1 MSTFFKD
8 LKKNQTVYVL
18 NTTDFTVHHG
28 VTTADASHSVETN
41 AKTGQKEVMTSLP
54 IDIDGH
60 TATYMIPDKSSMT
73 TAGML
78 ILATTED
85 ELFREVEAQERL
97 SKKHIED
104 NPKHEMVIEKAPAA
118 KVALNP
124 ALRERLEQE
133 QRMKEMTDFIA
144 DMKERDKKRDEV
156 MEKQQALIDKLLKK
170 LDAK

>member
-1 MSTFFKD
+1 MSTLFKD

-28 VTTADASHSVETN
+28 VTVSDAQQSVETN
-41 AKTGQKEVMTSLP
+41 TKTGQKEVMTALP

-60 TATYMIPDKSSMT
+60 TATYMIPDKSTMT
-73 TAGML
+73 TAGTL
-78 ILATTED
+78 VLATTED
-85 ELFREVEAQERL
+85 ELFREVEAQERQ

-104 NPKHEMVIEKAPAA
+104 NPKHEMVLAKAPAA

-133 QRMKEMTDFIA
+133 QRMKEMTKFMEE
-144 DMKERDKKRDEV
+144 MKERDKKRDE
-156 MEKQQALIDKLLKK
+156 MIDKLLKK
-170 LDAK
+170 LDEKK

>member
-1 MSTFFKD
+1 MSTLFKD

-18 NTTDFTVHHG
+18 NTADFTVHHG
-28 VTTADASHSVETN
+28 VTTADATPSVETN

-73 TAGML
+73 TAGMMV
-78 ILATTED
+78 LATTED

-104 NPKHEMVIEKAPAA
+104 NPKHEMVLEKAPAA

-133 QRMKEMTDFIA
+133 QRMKEMSQFMEE
-144 DMKERDKKRDEV
+144 MKERDKKRDE
-156 MEKQQALIDKLLKK
+156 MIDKLLKK
-170 LDAK
+170 LDEKK